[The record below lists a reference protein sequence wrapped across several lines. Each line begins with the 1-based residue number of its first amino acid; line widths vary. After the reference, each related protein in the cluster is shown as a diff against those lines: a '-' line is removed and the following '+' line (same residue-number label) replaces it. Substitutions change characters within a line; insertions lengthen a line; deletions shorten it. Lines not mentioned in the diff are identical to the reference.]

1 MALMWL
7 KKEKL
12 EDTNEVMKCPNRR
25 KADNAMAKRK
35 EDKRTSYDL
44 QGTTQKMKDRVT
56 RSPLKLR

>member
-1 MALMWL
+1 MWL